1 MCSTDENRMK
11 KWLNSVKGSIAQ
23 LEHRQHVCSQLR
35 QLMGSCLCMYTWRL
49 HIVSWSKKL
58 YLVTFRSR
66 LGLYH
71 SRLGLL
77 LTLTLFE
84 NWQII
89 ATLLPKT
96 KSYTEIYILKI
107 GLISACQSF
116 KIQQSQSSSPR
127 RTKQNPIVLVLQ
139 SSTQDYQSQSCLGLG
154 LKD

>member
-1 MCSTDENRMK
+1 
-11 KWLNSVKGSIAQ
+11 
-23 LEHRQHVCSQLR
+23 
-35 QLMGSCLCMYTWRL
+35 MGSCLCMYTWRL

-107 GLISACQSF
+107 GLISQTSVV
-116 KIQQSQSSSPR
+116 SGLVDLEVVE
-127 RTKQNPIVLVLQ
+127 NPLTTHYIVVV
-139 SSTQDYQSQSCLGLG
+139 S
-154 LKD
+154 